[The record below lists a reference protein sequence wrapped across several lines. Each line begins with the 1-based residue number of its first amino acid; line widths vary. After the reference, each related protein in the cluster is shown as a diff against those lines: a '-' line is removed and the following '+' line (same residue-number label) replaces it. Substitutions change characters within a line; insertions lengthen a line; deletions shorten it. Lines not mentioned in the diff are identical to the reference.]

1 MSYATRRNIERMSAP
16 VVAWLI
22 DNGYIADEC
31 GTLEVTKR
39 GRAFLM
45 EGLRNASRHT
55 QGHKPV
61 PMQGV

>member
-1 MSYATRRNIERMSAP
+1 MSAATRRNIERMSAP

-22 DNGYIADEC
+22 DNDYIADEC
-31 GTLEVTKR
+31 GILEVTKR

-55 QGHKPV
+55 QGHVPV
-61 PMQGV
+61 PVPGV